1 MKLCVMISV
10 LFLNVEEH
18 MARKKR
24 VWYPGAEYHV
34 MNRGNRKDDI
44 FRCSQDYE
52 IYLMLLAKAKKRYPF
67 HLLGYCLMTNHV
79 HLHIRT
85 IDVELWLIIQYV
97 HFNYSRYFN
106 TTYNL
111 IGHLF
116 QGRYTAKLIEEI
128 DYSIITSRYIHLN
141 PVKAKITENAHDYP
155 WSSYKGMIRLRD
167 NEIVS
172 VEYDLILKY
181 FQGER
186 EKLYRKFVEDKQ
198 YQQEDVDIAMEID
211 DEEVLQ

>member
-1 MKLCVMISV
+1 MCYHKYNIMLYM
-10 LFLNVEEH
+10 EGH

-34 MNRGNRKDDI
+34 MNRGNRRGDI
-44 FRCSQDYE
+44 FRSSQDYE

-67 HLLGYCLMTNHV
+67 HLMGYCLMTNHV

-85 IDVELWLIIQYV
+85 IDVELWLIVQYV
-97 HFNYSRYFN
+97 HYHYSRYFN

-116 QGRYTAKLIEEI
+116 QGRYTAKLIEED
-128 DYSIITSRYIHLN
+128 DYTLITSRYIHLN
-141 PVKAKITENAHDYP
+141 PAKAKITERAEDYP
-155 WSSYKGMIRLRD
+155 WSSYSGMIHLQE
-167 NEIVS
+167 NEIVR
-172 VEYDLILKY
+172 VEYDLILNY

-186 EKLYRKFVEDKQ
+186 GKLYQQFVEDKK
-198 YQQEDVDIAMEID
+198 YQQQDIDIASEID
-211 DEEVLQ
+211 DEEVLCQP